1 MQLHDICQ
9 KRCRRKWIRKPPIT
23 AQIGRVGDRATP
35 QSAYPSS
42 GQMLC
47 DHRITVRAKRPT
59 HEAQHPRLIHCSIR
73 TGFCG
78 IFRTTLSHTEKCFS
92 LRVTVTDAGPAKGQG
107 DQRALQ
113 NRVDPSSRTVT
124 NPGICGTYNF
134 RIASLTYRPQPMEPL
149 GSIRPV
155 EARANA
161 CRHQNPQTGLA
172 VQLNLNRLHDVR
184 GGSLKL
190 NPRHL
195 RLSRSIQDVYP
206 RR

>member
-23 AQIGRVGDRATP
+23 AQIGRVGDRATSRSAP
-35 QSAYPSS
+35 RGGCSATTVSRCAQSAQRTKCNTP
-42 GQMLC
+42 C
-47 DHRITVRAKRPT
+47 
-59 HEAQHPRLIHCSIR
+59 LIHCSIR

-113 NRVDPSSRTVT
+113 GRVDPSSRTVT

-134 RIASLTYRPQPMEPL
+134 RIAPLTYRPQPMEPL